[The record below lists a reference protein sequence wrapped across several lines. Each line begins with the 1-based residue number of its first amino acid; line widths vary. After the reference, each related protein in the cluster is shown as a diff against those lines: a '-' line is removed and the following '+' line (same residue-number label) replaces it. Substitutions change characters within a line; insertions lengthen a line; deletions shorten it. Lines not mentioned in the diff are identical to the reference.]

1 MCNLEEL
8 NYQHSQPLVDT
19 SSGSGQFQ
27 VAPLKIGQLLRDHSQ
42 HKLIPTVPTRVLIRR
57 SAAEE
62 ILNEDCLAP
71 AVAMPNRP
79 HILTQRVQLYTYI
92 LLLLTQYNR
101 SANICVQACIHI
113 IIFILVYHT
122 LCALNII
129 PLQEQFVIIL

>member
-1 MCNLEEL
+1 MILISKGGTVFGEQPLRPQLRLSLSNLEEL

-62 ILNEDCLAP
+62 LLNEDCLAP
-71 AVAMPNRP
+71 TGAMPNRP
-79 HILTQRVQLYTYI
+79 HILTQRVQLYT
-92 LLLLTQYNR
+92 
-101 SANICVQACIHI
+101 
-113 IIFILVYHT
+113 HT
-122 LCALNII
+122 FCCC
-129 PLQEQFVIIL
+129 